1 MTIFKLGGMAKK
13 KGFAG
18 PTIGVKVADQNQRQ
32 FSEDQLK
39 EGQSII
45 GLQVRRF
52 LSILSRCARRI
63 FNNARIGARVTLL
76 QGLRGTA
83 RDNVGRV
90 NTD

>member
-45 GLQVRRF
+45 GLQV
-52 LSILSRCARRI
+52 L
-63 FNNARIGARVTLL
+63 
-76 QGLRGTA
+76 
-83 RDNVGRV
+83 
-90 NTD
+90 